1 MKEEG
6 LSVYSFK
13 VKTDYPAVV
22 TKISHDRVNF
32 NIYLDS
38 DMKLSQTATFYV
50 RCGNVNLFQIFR
62 IGQKTKVKVK
72 QIFRQEEIVVVPDT
86 LPIDDFIKKNPTGS
100 RVTGIITSIT
110 GATMTVTFGKNVS
123 CITKRCK
130 HAKNK
135 LEVVCKI
142 NHYNP
147 QKKTLSVAV
156 V

>member
-1 MKEEG
+1 MEKEA
-6 LSVYSFK
+6 LSVYSFDQK
-13 VKTDYPAVV
+13 KNYPAVV

-62 IGQKTKVKVK
+62 IGQETSVEVKE
-72 QIFRQEEIVVVPDT
+72 IFREEEIVVIPNT
-86 LPIDDFIKKNPTGS
+86 LPVDNFIKENPIGS
-100 RVTGIITSIT
+100 RVKGIITAVT
-110 GATMTVTFGKNVS
+110 GATMVVSFGKNIS

-135 LEVVCKI
+135 LEVICKI

-147 QKKTLSVAV
+147 KKKSLSVMV